1 MKVDLSVEN
10 VTKHL
15 AALLMGNSIIE
26 WIIALAVLVLTIF
39 ITIGLR
45 WFIINRLDAL
55 TRSVNI
61 TFVSATTTALRKTS
75 VIILFFP
82 LILFSSGW
90 LDLPDGL
97 SRSLNILATIA
108 FFLQLGI
115 WLTALTTALIQH
127 SRQQALAKNASAA
140 TSLSAVSF
148 VSRLLIWSVIILLTL
163 DNIGIDVT
171 ALVAGLGVGGVAVAL
186 AIQNI
191 LGDLFASLSIII
203 DKPFEIGDFII
214 VNEYLGTVENIGLKT
229 TRIRSLGGEQII
241 FSNSDLLSSRVRN
254 YKRMQE
260 RRVVF
265 SFGVLYQ
272 TTPDQLEDIPGIV
285 RQAIEAQNVTRFDRA
300 HFFKFGDSS
309 LDFEVVYYINS
320 ADYNTYM
327 NTQQAINLTLM
338 REFSKRNIEFA
349 YPTRSL
355 YVEAPVPVRIEP
367 GQQLNQQPSPA
378 EEEPA

>member
-1 MKVDLSVEN
+1 MEIDLTLEKIAEKLQSLMLGN
-10 VTKHL
+10 TVT
-15 AALLMGNSIIE
+15 E
-26 WIIALAVLVLTIF
+26 WLIALAVLILAVC
-39 ITIGLR
+39 ITLGLR
-45 WFIINRLDAL
+45 WLSINRLEAL
-55 TRSVNI
+55 TKNLHISFVNALTI
-61 TFVSATTTALRKTS
+61 ALRKTS
-75 VIILFFP
+75 LVILFFP
-82 LILFSSGW
+82 LLLFASGW
-90 LDLPDGL
+90 LDLPAGL
-97 SRSLNILATIA
+97 SRGLDILATIA

-115 WLTALTTALIQH
+115 WLSAITTTLIQH
-127 SRQQALAKNASAA
+127 SRQQALTKNASAA
-140 TSLSAVSF
+140 TSLSALSF

-163 DNIGIDVT
+163 DNLGIDVT

-214 VNEYLGTVENIGLKT
+214 VNEYLGSVENIGLKT

-272 TTPDQLEDIPGIV
+272 TPVDQLEEIPNLV
-285 RQAIEAQNVTRFDRA
+285 RSIIEGLGAIRFDRA
-300 HFFKFGDSS
+300 HFFKFSESS
-309 LDFEVVYYINS
+309 LDFEVVYYISS

-327 NTQQAINLTLM
+327 DTQQAINLALM
-338 REFSKRNIEFA
+338 REFSKRNVQFA
-349 YPTRSL
+349 YPTRSI
-355 YVEAPVPVRIEP
+355 YVESPVPVRLEAQSAP
-367 GQQLNQQPSPA
+367 GASP
-378 EEEPA
+378 

>member
-1 MKVDLSVEN
+1 MNVDLSVEN

-15 AALLMGNSIIE
+15 AALLMGNTIIE

-39 ITIGLR
+39 ITISLR

-55 TRSVNI
+55 TKSVNI

-75 VIILFFP
+75 IIILFFP
-82 LILFSSGW
+82 LLLFSSGW

-97 SRSLNILATIA
+97 SRSLDILATIA

-115 WLTALTTALIQH
+115 WLTALSTALIQH

-148 VSRLLIWSVIILLTL
+148 VSRLLIWSIIILLTL

-265 SFGVLYQ
+265 PFGVLYQ
-272 TTPDQLEDIPGIV
+272 TTADQLEEIPEIV
-285 RQAIEAQNVTRFDRA
+285 RRAIESQDMTRFDRA

-320 ADYNTYM
+320 ADYNIYM
-327 NTQQAINLTLM
+327 NTQQAINLVLV
-338 REFSKRNIEFA
+338 REFANRNIEFA

-355 YVEAPVPVRIEP
+355 YVEAPVPVRLES

>member
-1 MKVDLSVEN
+1 MEIDLSLQGITNNLE
-10 VTKHL
+10 
-15 AALLMGNSIIE
+15 ALLLGNTLTE
-26 WIIALAVLVLTIF
+26 WIIALTVLVVSIF
-39 ITIGLR
+39 VTIGLR
-45 WFIINRLDAL
+45 WLVINRLEAL
-55 TRSVNI
+55 SRNVNI
-61 TFVSATTTALRKTS
+61 TFVNTTVKALHKTS
-75 VIILFFP
+75 LLILFFP
-82 LILFSSGW
+82 LLLFASGW

-97 SRSLNILATIA
+97 SRSLDILATIA

-115 WLTALTTALIQH
+115 WLSALTSALIQH
-127 SRQQALAKNASAA
+127 SRDQALTKNASAA

-148 VSRLLIWSVIILLTL
+148 VSRLLIWTIIFLLTL
-163 DNIGIDVT
+163 DNLGIDVT

-214 VNEYLGTVENIGLKT
+214 VNDYLGTVENIGLKT

-265 SFGVLYQ
+265 TFGVLYQ
-272 TTPDQLEDIPGIV
+272 TTADQLEDIPGLV
-285 RQAIEAQNVTRFDRA
+285 RSAIDILDGTRFDRA

-309 LDFEVVYYINS
+309 LDFEAVYYINT

-327 NTQQAINLTLM
+327 DTQQAINLALI
-338 REFSKRNIEFA
+338 REFSKRDIEFA

-355 YVEAPVPVRIEP
+355 YIEAPVPVRLEKSNHP
-367 GQQLNQQPSPA
+367 
-378 EEEPA
+378 